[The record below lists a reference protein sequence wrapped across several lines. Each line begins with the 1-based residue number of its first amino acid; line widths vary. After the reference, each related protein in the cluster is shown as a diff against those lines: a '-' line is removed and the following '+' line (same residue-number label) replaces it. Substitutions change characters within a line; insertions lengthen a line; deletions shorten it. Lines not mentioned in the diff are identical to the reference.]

1 MDLIATALFLALAAN
16 RVIEA
21 FVAPIKQRYPKLD
34 LWWLI
39 YVSWVG
45 GGALSFAAGVN
56 LFATLLPSL
65 NPTVGLVLTALVVGG
80 GANLISD
87 LFPTPHTLD
96 LIGSITPPTGPLPTE
111 TVADIRAR
119 R

>member
-21 FVAPIKQRYPKLD
+21 IVAPVKQRYPNLD

-39 YVSWVG
+39 YVSWIG

-56 LFATLLPSL
+56 LFATLLPAL

-87 LFPTPHTLD
+87 LFPAAPTLE
-96 LIGSITPPTGPLPTE
+96 LAAALKPPASE
-111 TVADIRAR
+111 SVADIRAR

>member
-1 MDLIATALFLALAAN
+1 MDLIATALFLALVSN
-16 RVIEA
+16 RLIEA
-21 FVAPIKQRYPKLD
+21 FVAPIKQKFPKAD
-34 LWWLI
+34 LWWLV
-39 YVSWVG
+39 YVAWVV

-65 NPTVGLVLTALVVGG
+65 NATVGLVLTALVVGG

-96 LIGSITPPTGPLPTE
+96 LIGSIDPPAPTTE
-111 TVADIRAR
+111 TVADLRAR

>member
-16 RVIEA
+16 RIIEA
-21 FVAPIKQRYPKLD
+21 FVKPVKQRYPNLD

-39 YVSWVG
+39 YVSWIG
-45 GGALSFAAGVN
+45 GGALSFLAGVN
-56 LFATLLPSL
+56 LFAALLPTL

-87 LFPTPHTLD
+87 LFPAVPTLE
-96 LIGSITPPTGPLPTE
+96 LAAPLAPTE
-111 TVADIRAR
+111 TVAEIRAR